1 MSSDI
6 NHPPLPPFIYSA
18 TLLPD
23 SRLKKNESDM
33 ERATWKNL
41 VIFPIG
47 YQWSPGNLA
56 SETTRRRTRRTVKQR
71 LHGSMNDSCLLLYR
85 HERVIT
91 RVLPTERSSGAC
103 GIKLCH
109 CFMETFLG
117 KTVSR
122 KAAFQDRF
130 IPFREREK
138 SPSSP

>member
-1 MSSDI
+1 
-6 NHPPLPPFIYSA
+6 
-18 TLLPD
+18 
-23 SRLKKNESDM
+23 M

-138 SPSSP
+138 SPSSFPNFKYESPKKISFDYLNASNESIRERKNI